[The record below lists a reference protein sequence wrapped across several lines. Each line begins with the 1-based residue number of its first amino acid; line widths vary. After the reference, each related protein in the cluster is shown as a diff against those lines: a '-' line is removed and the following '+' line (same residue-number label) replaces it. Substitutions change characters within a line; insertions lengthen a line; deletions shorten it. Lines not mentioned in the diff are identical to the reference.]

1 MAAERKSESEQ
12 VRRGDR
18 DSDEE
23 SQWELSER
31 DKDSIVEKL
40 AQRLEEREVVR
51 TAAEQEAARSATER
65 DRREPV
71 PPLGEL
77 MVN

>member
-40 AQRLEEREVVR
+40 AQRLEEREVAR
-51 TAAEQEAARSATER
+51 TAAEREAARSAAER

>member
-1 MAAERKSESEQ
+1 MAAERKSESERD
-12 VRRGDR
+12 RRGDR

-23 SQWELSER
+23 TQWELSER
-31 DKDSIVEKL
+31 DRDSIVEKL
-40 AQRLEEREVVR
+40 AQRLEEQDV
-51 TAAEQEAARSATER
+51 ARSAAER

-77 MVN
+77 KVN